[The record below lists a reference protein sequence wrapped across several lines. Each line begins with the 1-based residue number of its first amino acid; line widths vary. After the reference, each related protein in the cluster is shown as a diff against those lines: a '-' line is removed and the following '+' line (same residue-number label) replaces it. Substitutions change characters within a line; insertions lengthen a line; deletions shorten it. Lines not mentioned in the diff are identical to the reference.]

1 MRFLPDAQHIDCSPL
16 QDESKLSEELP
27 VLAATATDVL
37 EEYGVIVFRI
47 GRLRLGEEESRQ
59 RAYGIAEA
67 MRRELVARG
76 APDNLS
82 VECGKVE
89 KTVFNGNHQ
98 TRTMLPHHDGGHTSY
113 LTPSTFDEPDWPVQR
128 PSFADTG
135 YTTTPAHKMY
145 QAIFI
150 IDPGEG
156 LSVTTYYDWLRIIE
170 DSRKAQGN
178 GDDRRLTA
186 WYGENITRMVSDR
199 ARFAFG
205 YPTLAGMLRQA
216 RDAVDLMP
224 LLRSEEALPSTAKQ
238 QFPELTWIVS
248 ACPCDTC
255 SGETVRAFCHVVDR
269 SLRLS
274 WPEFRECYEVLA
286 PTERY
291 DLPFAHNL
299 TMLHG
304 GLCGGRKRVIE
315 PICLTVHEPGGPAY
329 ERWLQASWQRPAVP
343 WSTTLAA
350 Q

>member
-1 MRFLPDAQHIDCSPL
+1 MRFLPSTQRIDCSTL
-16 QDESKLSEELP
+16 QNESTLSQELP

-37 EEYGVIVFRI
+37 EEHGVVVFRI
-47 GRLRLGEEESRQ
+47 GRLRLGEEESRH

-67 MRRELVARG
+67 MCRELVARG
-76 APDNLS
+76 APDALS

-89 KTVFNGNHQ
+89 KTVFNGDHP

-113 LTPSTFDEPDWPVQR
+113 LTPSALDEPDWPVQR

-156 LSVTTYYDWLRIIE
+156 LSVTTYYDWLKIIE
-170 DSRKAQGN
+170 DARKTQGN

-186 WYGENITRMVSDR
+186 WYGENITRMVSQR
-199 ARFAFG
+199 QRFTFG

-216 RDAVDLMP
+216 RDTVDLMP
-224 LLRSEEALPSTAKQ
+224 LLRSEEALPATAKEQ
-238 QFPELTWIVS
+238 YPELTQIVS
-248 ACPCDTC
+248 ACPCGTC
-255 SGETVRAFCHVVDR
+255 SGETMRAFCHVVNR
-269 SLRLS
+269 SLQLP
-274 WPEFRECYEVLA
+274 WPEFRERYEVLA

-304 GLCGGRKRVIE
+304 GLCGGRERLME
-315 PICLTVHEPGGPAY
+315 PICLTVDEPGGLAY
-329 ERWLQASWQRPAVP
+329 ERWLQASWRRPAVP
-343 WSTTLAA
+343 RSTTLAGR
-350 Q
+350 